1 MIAQSMQA
9 APQAVPPQA
18 PAQPPAQ
25 GGDPSKRIVTAA
37 LMLLNQDAFE
47 KQIIAMIQGA
57 QDPAQGIA
65 QAFVFVLRALHEKSN
80 GMPMQALGQAGQP
93 ILQEILKL
101 AEAAKVIQISP
112 ELLQAVMQAVKSAL
126 SGQGASGVA
135 PAAPATPAPAAQ
147 PAPAAPMQPQG
158 V

>member
-1 MIAQSMQA
+1 MIASNMQP

-18 PAQPPAQ
+18 QAPAQ
-25 GGDPSKRIVTAA
+25 GGDQSKRIVTAA

-47 KQIIAMIQGA
+47 KQIIQMIQGA

-65 QAFVFVLRALHEKSN
+65 QAFVFVLRTIHEKAK

-101 AEAAKVIQISP
+101 AEAARVIQISP
-112 ELLQAVMQAVKSAL
+112 ELLQAVMQAVKAAL
-126 SGQGASGVA
+126 A
-135 PAAPATPAPAAQ
+135 PAAPQGAPAAQ
-147 PAPAAPMQPQG
+147 PPMQPQG

>member
-1 MIAQSMQA
+1 MIASNMQPAPQA
-9 APQAVPPQA
+9 APAQA
-18 PAQPPAQ
+18 PMQ

-47 KQIIAMIQGA
+47 KQIIQMIQGA

-65 QAFVFVLRALHEKSN
+65 QAFVFVLRTLHEKSK
-80 GMPMQALGQAGQP
+80 GMPMQVLGQAGQP

-112 ELLQAVMQAVKSAL
+112 ELLQAVMQAVKAAL
-126 SGQGASGVA
+126 A
-135 PAAPATPAPAAQ
+135 PAAPQGAPAAPTQ
-147 PAPAAPMQPQG
+147 GAPAAPMQPQG